1 MPFSVVGG
9 PVVDFAQRPAA
20 PFQSVTADYFKTFGI
35 RVVRGRTFN
44 GQDTA
49 TSVRVAMVN
58 EDFVRQ
64 YLKGLDPLRQR
75 LSIEQI
81 IPGLP
86 KLGPLVEWQI
96 VGVFHNVRSFGLR
109 QESPEVDVPFA
120 QSLLPSVTIGV
131 RSAEDPAAMAT
142 TVADAVH
149 SVDPKIA
156 LAFLSTMDEVKDKL
170 VAGDRFTLLLYGCFA
185 ALALVLASIGIYGV
199 MAFIVSQ
206 RTQEI
211 GLRIA
216 PRRQP
221 RQRDQPHCEARN
233 DACDDR
239 PGFWDRRRSAGG
251 PRHAEHPLRS
261 CDVGPFRHRSGG
273 SDPVGHSLVGLLPAC
288 AARSGH

>member
-1 MPFSVVGG
+1 MT
-9 PVVDFAQRPAA
+9 R
-20 PFQSVTADYFKTFGI
+20 TA
-35 RVVRGRTFN
+35 
-44 GQDTA
+44 A

-58 EDFVRQ
+58 EDFARQ

-109 QESPEVDVPFA
+109 QEYPEVDVPFA

-131 RSAEDPAAMAT
+131 RSAEDPAAMAK
-142 TVADAVH
+142 TVAEAVH
-149 SVDPKIA
+149 SVDPQIA
-156 LAFLSTMDEVKDKL
+156 LAYLSTMDEVKDKL
-170 VAGDRFTLLLYGCFA
+170 LAGDRFTLLLYGCFA
-185 ALALVLASIGIYGV
+185 VLALMLASIGIYGV

-216 PRRQP
+216 LGASRSNVTSLIVRQGTILALIGLGLGLGGAVLVD
-221 RQRDQPHCEARN
+221 RAMQRTLFGVAALDPFVIASVAAILLATAVL
-233 DACDDR
+233 ACY
-239 PGFWDRRRSAGG
+239 
-251 PRHAEHPLRS
+251 
-261 CDVGPFRHRSGG
+261 
-273 SDPVGHSLVGLLPAC
+273 LPARR
-288 AARSGH
+288 AAGIDPMQALRTE